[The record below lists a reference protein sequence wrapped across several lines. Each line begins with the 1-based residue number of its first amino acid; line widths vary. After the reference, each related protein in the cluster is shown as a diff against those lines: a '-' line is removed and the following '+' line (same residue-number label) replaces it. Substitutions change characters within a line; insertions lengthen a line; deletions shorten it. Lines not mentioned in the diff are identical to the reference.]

1 MVKINKTTPIHTLFY
16 LNTKLLFMLA
26 IRRHTQGQLEK
37 YNKRHEEKP
46 KEDEN
51 KPKYIEQK
59 APIRAKWVSPVN
71 DIYVSMPEPLKP
83 NEDYQKRKLSEAAKK
98 RKSTIKEKDMFNKN
112 GLLYD
117 L

>member
-1 MVKINKTTPIHTLFY
+1 
-16 LNTKLLFMLA
+16 MLA